1 MCGSKGQSVLY
12 FHKVARVL
20 YGKKRGDEEYV
31 VNLLLFLFHSKLQKV
46 KVAFFLN
53 SIKIFLTV
61 LNYYNHTCS
70 YRSLIDYDECLLYNY
85 SMYQK
90 INELDLV

>member
-1 MCGSKGQSVLY
+1 MCSNAFNKRLAFSFTVGYVSAGIMGHILY
-12 FHKVARVL
+12 FLCVVQRDKVSL

-61 LNYYNHTCS
+61 FK
-70 YRSLIDYDECLLYNY
+70 LL
-85 SMYQK
+85 
-90 INELDLV
+90 